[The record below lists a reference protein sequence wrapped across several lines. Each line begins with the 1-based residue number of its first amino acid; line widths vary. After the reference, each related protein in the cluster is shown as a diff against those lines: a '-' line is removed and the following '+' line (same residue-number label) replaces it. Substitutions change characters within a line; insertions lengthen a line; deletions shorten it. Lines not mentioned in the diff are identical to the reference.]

1 MKYTLVQEAK
11 NSPTAGFMEAVLAR
25 SGDVSG
31 KKKLEAVIY
40 PPDES
45 TDLIEINDEL
55 LQRYREQISPKQEE
69 LLGGKDG
76 VLKHYQPVFYLLD
89 HQEKLVFFGHTMMF
103 RLPYEKS
110 PYDFVPPGL
119 RQDTS
124 EVDIDLAEAIFGFTS
139 HGEERR
145 VSRAGR
151 VFLAMPGLPDQE
163 NIWFLDE
170 GSEEPVI
177 PKILSGPKP
186 TAFQHYLTQ
195 QQPDKVET
203 PSKSG
208 KPKMELHLITM
219 PPPHDTVIRAIN
231 ITGTKA
237 RLAYLILRTKNKILQ
252 NRQAAYAVI
261 SG

>member
-1 MKYTLVQEAK
+1 
-11 NSPTAGFMEAVLAR
+11 MEAVLAR

-151 VFLAMPGLPDQE
+151 VFFSDAWLKPDQE

-203 PSKSG
+203 PRSKSG
-208 KPKMELHLITM
+208 KPKMELRLDHYAS
-219 PPPHDTVIRAIN
+219 PPPHDTVIRGHKYYWAQRQ
-231 ITGTKA
+231 GW
-237 RLAYLILRTKNKILQ
+237 LIGLRTKKKILQ
-252 NRQAAYAVI
+252 KSTSRYAVI